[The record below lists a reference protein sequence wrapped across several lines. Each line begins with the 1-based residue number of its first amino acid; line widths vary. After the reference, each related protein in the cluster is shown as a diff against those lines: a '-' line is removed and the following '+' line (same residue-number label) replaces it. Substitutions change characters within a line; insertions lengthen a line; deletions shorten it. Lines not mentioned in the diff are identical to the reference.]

1 MAKIIYIA
9 LGIALLLSGC
19 GGGMQGTG
27 ENIENAMESGKS
39 DTLLTEESSGSLAE
53 AGKNETADI
62 QDNGETAVGSDGQ
75 EMWES
80 RENASERPEEN
91 RETASESQDKDGQ
104 RTQDNQESIMGTEVC
119 EQIHAASLLETG
131 LDNPAGE
138 LQDRCSGMMV
148 RITAGNLQGSGVIL
162 RDDGRELLI
171 ITAGHVLD
179 QAENG
184 ADIEFR
190 DGFRV
195 RTEVYQRAEEADL
208 AVLRIPR
215 DSLLETSEDGSVRDH
230 GDGYLCCTVDQDAY
244 DEVRVGDVVI
254 AMGSYTGVAEDAYAG
269 TLTEDY
275 VYAED
280 FDAYMMLAKVP
291 VKAGMSGGGLF
302 DEQGRLLGILCGVS
316 EDEEVA
322 VAPLISVLA
331 ML

>member
-1 MAKIIYIA
+1 MREKPEGA
-9 LGIALLLSGC
+9 LGA
-19 GGGMQGTG
+19 
-27 ENIENAMESGKS
+27 
-39 DTLLTEESSGSLAE
+39 
-53 AGKNETADI
+53 
-62 QDNGETAVGSDGQ
+62 
-75 EMWES
+75 
-80 RENASERPEEN
+80 
-91 RETASESQDKDGQ
+91 
-104 RTQDNQESIMGTEVC
+104 EVC
-119 EQIHAASLLETG
+119 VQITTAPLLETG
-131 LDNPAGE
+131 LENPAGE

-171 ITAGHVLD
+171 VTAGHVLD
-179 QAENG
+179 QADGG
-184 ADIEFR
+184 ADVEFR

-215 DSLLETSEDGSVRDH
+215 DSLLEAAEDGSVRDH
-230 GDGYLCCTVDQDAY
+230 GEDYLCCPVDQDAY

-275 VYAED
+275 IYAED
-280 FDAYMMLAKVP
+280 FDTYMMLAQVP

-316 EDEEVA
+316 EDGEVA
-322 VAPLISVLA
+322 AAPLIAVLA